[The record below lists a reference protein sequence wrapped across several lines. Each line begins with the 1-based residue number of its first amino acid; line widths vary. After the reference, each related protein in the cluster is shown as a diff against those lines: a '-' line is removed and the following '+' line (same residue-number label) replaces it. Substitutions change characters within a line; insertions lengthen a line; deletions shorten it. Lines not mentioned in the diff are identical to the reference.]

1 MRISTAY
8 FHDQSAASITQ
19 RQSEVAETQARL
31 ASGKRISTAADDPVG
46 AARASRARSGLAQTG
61 RWMDAQDAARTSL
74 TITESTLGSIYDSVL
89 SARDTVIAAGSPSLS
104 DSDRRTMATQLR
116 QVLDQVVG
124 LANTTEGDGT
134 FLFAGFDNRAAPFVK
149 TGTAVGFVGDGGQ
162 RFADLGPG
170 VRVAVTVTGE
180 DAFMRIADGNGV
192 FATAAPSTNTGSGI
206 VNAGRVTAA
215 GALTGHPY
223 TVTFGAGGSTYSVV
237 DATTGTTIQAAQ
249 PFTPGATLAF
259 DGLAFEIAGQPAA
272 GDTFDVT
279 PSASSS
285 LFDRLT
291 RAIDLLETPATGA
304 WRAGEIAGILRDLDV
319 AGDHLLEAR
328 GAAGNALA
336 RLDSLGGIAEDR
348 AVAQTA
354 EVAKIEDLDYAKAA
368 TELSKQTLAMQAA
381 MAAYAQG
388 GRKSLFDYL

>member
-192 FATAAPSTNTGSGI
+192 FATAAPSTNAGSGI

-381 MAAYAQG
+381 AYAQG